1 MNMVMTKR
9 TRPEAASPSRE
20 RPLTVQLGAGT
31 PPVRRVATSLAR
43 RFYQICIAISAESV
57 ADAGLTPLQY
67 SVLSHLNKRNGEP
80 GIDQI
85 GLAGR
90 LGIDRNSVGQLVEQL
105 QKQGLLERRV
115 NGADRRARVLQLT
128 PKGEQLHTRLR
139 PKNIAANERILGP
152 LTPSERELL
161 LDVLVRVIKE
171 HAAYARPGAGRR
183 KRSTRSTGGAAA
195 HASGVGR

>member
-1 MNMVMTKR
+1 MKG
-9 TRPEAASPSRE
+9 TRPDAASPSGE
-20 RPLTVQLGAGT
+20 RLLTVQLGPGI
-31 PPVRRVATSLAR
+31 PPVRRAATSLAR
-43 RFYQICIAISAESV
+43 RFYQICVAMSVESV

-105 QKQGLLERRV
+105 EKQDLLERRV
-115 NGADRRARVLQLT
+115 NGVDRRARVLRLT

-152 LTPSERELL
+152 LAPSERELL
-161 LDVLVRVIKE
+161 LDMLIRVIKE
-171 HAAYARPGAGRR
+171 NAAYARPGAGRR
-183 KRSTRSTGGAAA
+183 KRRTRSTDGATAP
-195 HASGVGR
+195 ASGVGK